1 MRVVLLL
8 EELVPEVRQAHLVQ
22 VPQEV
27 LHTQEDLLLR

>member
-8 EELVPEVRQAHLVQ
+8 EELVRAERQVHLARVRQ
-22 VPQEV
+22 EE